1 MGNVFGVFEQFVSL
15 SSASF
20 ASQLLR
26 QSPEEKT
33 VDGKVLICDKYIA
46 HEIRINQDMKTN
58 TLLVAGLLMAA
69 SAASS
74 FAQTVYSVNSVGFV
88 NVNFPPGFSIASNPL
103 DGAANTVVALFPAST
118 PNGSTVFKFNP
129 AEGNFTSA
137 TFFFGTW
144 DNPTMTLVPGEG
156 FFFRNTAA
164 TTFINTFVGN
174 VKQGTLVTPL
184 SAGFTLVSSQVP
196 QSGLAN
202 TDLGLPIG
210 NGDTVFRF
218 LNNSYVSS
226 TFFFGTWDTG
236 EPSINVG
243 EGFFTRRS
251 SSGNWTRT
259 FSVN

>member
-1 MGNVFGVFEQFVSL
+1 MKKPLTESRL
-15 SSASF
+15 SATNW
-20 ASQLLR
+20 LHT
-26 QSPEEKT
+26 KY
-33 VDGKVLICDKYIA
+33 GK
-46 HEIRINQDMKTN
+46 NQDMKTKA
-58 TLLVAGLLMAA
+58 LLAAGLLIAA
-69 SAASS
+69 STASS

-88 NVNFPPGFSIASNPL
+88 NVNFPPGFSIACNPL

-129 AEGNFTSA
+129 AAGNFTSA
-137 TFFFGTW
+137 TFFFGSW
-144 DNPTMTLVPGEG
+144 DNPSMTLVPGEG

-164 TTFINTFVGN
+164 TAFINTFAGN

-196 QSGLAN
+196 QSGLAK
-202 TDLGLPIG
+202 TDLGLPID
-210 NGDTVFRF
+210 NGDSIFLFR
-218 LNNSYVSS
+218 NNTYVSS
-226 TFFFGTWDTG
+226 TFFFGSWDNG
-236 EPSINVG
+236 EPTVNVG